1 MKGGENMKGPKT
13 KFGDVLYFQNI
24 DTEAKAYYLGYLMA
38 DGNVSVY
45 NGQYCLK
52 LVCKIEDREVIDG
65 FLSSIQ
71 SQNKTYIYT
80 SNNKQYIRVSLSS
93 VQAVKDLIKLGVTP
107 RKSGFECIPNIQ
119 PNLIRHFIR
128 GFFDGDGIVSI
139 GKSGCRSGFVAPN
152 KMCHDILTL
161 IGIDATVTSCNTN
174 VDKSYFLL
182 GKKKTK
188 ILFDYLY
195 TDCNI
200 YLQRKRS
207 KMETIIGNTEVN
219 K

>member
-1 MKGGENMKGPKT
+1 MKGGEVMKGPKT
-13 KFGDVLYFQNI
+13 KFGNVLYFQHI
-24 DTEAKAYYLGYLMA
+24 DTEEKAYHLGYLMA
-38 DGNVSVY
+38 DGNVSIY

-52 LVCKIEDREVIDG
+52 LVCKIEDREIIDK
-65 FLSSIQ
+65 FLHAIQ
-71 SQNKTYIYT
+71 SQNKVYIYT
-80 SNNKQYIRVSLSS
+80 ADNKEYLRVSLSS
-93 VQAVKDLIKLGVTP
+93 VQAVKDLIKLGVIP
-107 RKSGFECIPNIQ
+107 RKSGFECIPNIH
-119 PNLIRHFIR
+119 PDLIRHFVR

-139 GKSGCRSGFVAPN
+139 GKSGCRSGFIAPK

-161 IGIDATVTSCNTN
+161 IGINSTITPCDTK
-174 VDKSYFLL
+174 VDKSYFVL

-200 YLQRKRS
+200 YLQRKRN

>member
-1 MKGGENMKGPKT
+1 MKGPKT
-13 KFGDVLYFQNI
+13 KFGNVLYFQHI
-24 DTEAKAYYLGYLMA
+24 DTEEKAYHLGYLMA
-38 DGNVSVY
+38 DGNVSIY

-52 LVCKIEDREVIDG
+52 LVCKIEDREIIDK
-65 FLSSIQ
+65 FLHAIQ
-71 SQNKTYIYT
+71 SQNKVYIYT
-80 SNNKQYIRVSLSS
+80 ADNKEYLRVSLSS
-93 VQAVKDLIKLGVTP
+93 VQAVKDLIKLGVIP
-107 RKSGFECIPNIQ
+107 RKSGFECIPNIH
-119 PNLIRHFIR
+119 PDLISHFVR

-139 GKSGCRSGFVAPN
+139 GKSGCRSGFIAPK

-161 IGIDATVTSCNTN
+161 IGINSTITPCDTK
-174 VDKSYFLL
+174 VDKSYFVL
-182 GKKKTK
+182 GKQKTK

-200 YLQRKRS
+200 YLQRKRN